1 MRVIFAC
8 AGTGGHINPAIAIA
22 NIILKHD
29 PSSEILFIG
38 TKTGLENE
46 LVKNAGFDIKH
57 IETGKLIRSFTFKNI
72 SAVTKTNRGVREAKL
87 IIKEFKPDI
96 VIGTGGYICV
106 PVMIAAKKN
115 KIPYILH
122 ESNAYPGIAVKILS
136 KRASKVM
143 VGFLDAKN
151 RLKRKDNVV
160 YTGTPAKFSKK
171 DIDILDNEECK
182 RILDLQNINK
192 KIVFVTGGSQGA
204 MCFNQIV
211 LDMVTDRLSD
221 NFFVILVAGN
231 KNYDYMRKKIE
242 EIEKQRNIDL
252 SRYIRVEK
260 FVYDM
265 TKMYKVADL
274 CITRAGAMTI
284 TELEIARKSAILV
297 PLPTAAE
304 NHQYFNAKILEQK
317 GYGCIIEQKSLDKN
331 ILFNKIEFMLNSD
344 AVSNKLRKEN
354 KNEDIYENNAVD
366 DKIFACISEVL
377 KSR

>member
-29 PSSEILFIG
+29 PSSKILFIG
-38 TKTGLENE
+38 TKTGIENE

-72 SAVTKTNRGVREAKL
+72 SAVTKTNRGVTEAKR

-106 PVMIAAKKN
+106 PVMIKEKKN
-115 KIPYILH
+115 KTPYILH

-143 VGFLDAKN
+143 VGFLDAKS

-160 YTGTPAKFSKK
+160 YTGTPTKFNKK
-171 DIDILDNEECK
+171 DIDILDVDSCK
-182 RILDLQNINK
+182 ADLKLQNINK
-192 KIVFVTGGSQGA
+192 KIILVTGGSQGA
-204 MCFNQIV
+204 TCFNQVV
-211 LDMVTDRLSD
+211 LDMVIDRLSSE
-221 NFFVILVAGN
+221 FFVILVTGS
-231 KNYDYMRKKIE
+231 KNYDDIIKKIK
-242 EIEKQRNIDL
+242 EIEKEKNIDL
-252 SRYIRVEK
+252 SNYIKIEK
-260 FVYDM
+260 FIYDM

-284 TELEIARKSAILV
+284 TELEIARKPAILV

-304 NHQYFNAKILEQK
+304 NHQYFNAKTLEQK
-317 GYGCIIEQKSLDKN
+317 GLGIIIEQKNFDKN
-331 ILFNKIEFMLNSD
+331 ILYSKIENMLNVPKNKINLKGNLEVYED
-344 AVSNKLRKEN
+344 EN
-354 KNEDIYENNAVD
+354 IVY
-366 DKIFACISEVL
+366 DKIYSCISEVL